1 MANTTKPLNVRFSA
15 SGYGTK
21 RYTFKSREELMQD
34 VNGTAAEI
42 EGTVQD
48 YGDEIVVVDR
58 GGDEAARWEIL

>member
-1 MANTTKPLNVRFSA
+1 MKVIFSA

-21 RYTFKSREELMQD
+21 TYNFKNREELMQD

-48 YGDEIVVVDR
+48 NGDEIVVVDR
-58 GGDEAARWEIL
+58 GGDEAARWEIV

>member
-1 MANTTKPLNVRFSA
+1 MAKKLNVRFSA

-21 RYTFKSREELMQD
+21 RCTFSSREELMQD